1 MPDAT
6 TTATIKPASATAP
19 TTDGLHYDPNTDP
32 DSPLADSPDT
42 PINNV
47 SDVAVKITSD
57 IPEVE
62 SDVRHEPYQI
72 SLSKLDDAS
81 IRPQID
87 TPIDPLSISSL
98 GTLPPSAVHP
108 LPDIFM
114 AEENPQSQ
122 NGNPTQEDVEMGDAE
137 PLKSSTEADDP
148 PLTRSPTGTPG
159 SAVGGSSITAVDS
172 VHVRDVSPN
181 EDDAPPAKRAR
192 KFSDADQASAHQ
204 TAAHTSPAPDQVSAA
219 ATHVNGELPPSTFSL
234 SQYKFALST
243 IRTLKKLKDATPF
256 RFPVDPEALK
266 IPHYLQIIKHPMDFS
281 TIEHKLLA
289 SSPVKPDLNAA
300 NPRYI
305 SADEFIADV
314 RLIFSNCVT
323 FNGPEHVVTQQGKR
337 VEAVFDKQIKQLPP
351 PEEPKP
357 VIVKKPATPPPP
369 PPPPPPV
376 PKKAPRRPST
386 SVPVIRRNETEN
398 AGRPKR
404 EIHPPP
410 PKDLPYADAPK
421 KHRRRSVKKDASN
434 EQLRHCVKILD
445 QLGRKQHAT
454 VVGPFSEPVDWAKLA
469 IPDYPKIVKKPMDL
483 GTMRNKLD
491 SGAYATAEKFRDD
504 FKLIISNC
512 FLYNPPGTVVHQ
524 AGVELKKL
532 FEEKWKG
539 LPPLRA
545 ESEDEEDEDDTD
557 SDEERTRALT
567 IAAMESQIETMRNS
581 ISALKNQKEKK
592 TKKSK
597 KKDASA
603 SISATTSKAVK
614 KETKVPKKKS
624 APKKTQIPDDDVLS
638 FEQKKDLSEA
648 IQTLDGQKLERVIQ
662 IIHEGVPEIRDSQEE
677 IELEIDTAPCICPDQ
692 VPPVKRNRTGKGT
705 GTGGLK
711 RKSMDED
718 LEAEKIRK
726 LEDRMKLFEKT
737 ANGDAVTPGTH
748 AAHIRDSEHSS
759 ESSSDDD
766 SSGSESE

>member
-1 MPDAT
+1 MLDAT
-6 TTATIKPASATAP
+6 TIAPPP
-19 TTDGLHYDPNTDP
+19 TTNGLHYEPNTDP

-42 PINNV
+42 PINTV
-47 SDVAVKITSD
+47 SDVAVKINSD

-62 SDVRHEPYQI
+62 SDVRHEPFQI
-72 SLSKLDDAS
+72 SLDKLDDAS

-87 TPIDPLSISSL
+87 TPIVPNPIPSPH
-98 GTLPPSAVHP
+98 GTPPPPTTHSFRDVP
-108 LPDIFM
+108 M
-114 AEENPQSQ
+114 AEEEPQSQ
-122 NGNPTQEDVEMGDAE
+122 DSVDQHEDVEMGDAE
-137 PLKSSTEADDP
+137 PLKSSFNGPPEADEP
-148 PLTRSPTGTPG
+148 PPTQSSSGTPG
-159 SAVGGSSITAVDS
+159 SAVG
-172 VHVRDVSPN
+172 
-181 EDDAPPAKRAR
+181 DDAPPAKRAR

-204 TAAHTSPAPDQVSAA
+204 TVAHISPPPGQESAA
-219 ATHVNGELPPSTFSL
+219 HVNGELPPSTL
-234 SQYKFALST
+234 SVSQHKFALST
-243 IRTLKKLKDATPF
+243 IRTLKKMKDATPF
-256 RFPVDPEALK
+256 RSPVDPEALN

-281 TIEHKLLA
+281 TIERKLLA
-289 SSPVKPDLNAA
+289 SNPVKPDPTAA

-305 SADEFIADV
+305 SADEFVADV

-323 FNGPEHVVTQQGKR
+323 FNGPDHAVTQQGKR

-357 VIVKKPATPPPP
+357 VVVKKPATPP

-410 PKDLPYADAPK
+410 PKDLPYADVPK
-421 KHRRRSVKKDASN
+421 KQRRRSVKKDASN
-434 EQLRHCVKILD
+434 EQLRYCVKILD
-445 QLGRKQHAT
+445 QMGRKQHAA
-454 VVGPFSEPVDWAKLA
+454 VVGPFSEPVDWVKLS

-483 GTMRNKLD
+483 STMRSKLD
-491 SGAYATAEKFRDD
+491 SGAYSTAEKFRDD

-512 FLYNPPGTVVHQ
+512 FLYNPPGTPVHQ
-524 AGVELKKL
+524 AGLEIKKL

-539 LPPLRA
+539 LPPLRP
-545 ESEDEEDEDDTD
+545 ESEDEDEDDSDT
-557 SDEERTRALT
+557 DEERSRAIT

-581 ISALKNQKEKK
+581 ISALKTQKEKK
-592 TKKSK
+592 SKKSK
-597 KKDASA
+597 KKDASG
-603 SISATTSKAVK
+603 STPATTSKAAK
-614 KETKVPKKKS
+614 KETKAPPKKK
-624 APKKTQIPDDDVLS
+624 AAAKKAQIPDDDVLS

-648 IQTLDGQKLERVIQ
+648 IQTLDGHKLERVIQ

-677 IELEIDTAPCICPDQ
+677 IELEIDTLPASVLTKLYNFVIRPLRQ
-692 VPPVKRNRTGKGT
+692 PPVKRNRTGKGT

-726 LEDRMKLFEKT
+726 LEDRMKLFEKPT
-737 ANGDAVTPGTH
+737 NGDAVTHETLATH
-748 AAHIRDSEHSS
+748 AHDSEHSS